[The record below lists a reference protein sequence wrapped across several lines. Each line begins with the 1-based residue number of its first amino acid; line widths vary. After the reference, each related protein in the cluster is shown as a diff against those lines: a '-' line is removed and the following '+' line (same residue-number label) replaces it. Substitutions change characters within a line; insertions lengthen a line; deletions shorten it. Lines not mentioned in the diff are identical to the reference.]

1 MRALLVVNPAATTT
15 SARTREVLAS
25 ALEADLKLEVA
36 HTRHR
41 GHAAELAGQ
50 ARADCL
56 DLVVVLGGDGTV
68 NEVVNG
74 LLADGPHPDVPDLAV
89 VPGGGTN
96 VFSRA
101 LGLPRDPVEATGAVL
116 DALRDHRRRSIGLG
130 KAGDRWFT
138 FNAGM
143 GWDAEVVARV
153 DRRRLARPTDRH
165 TTARDYVRAAAEQFF
180 LHTDRRH
187 PALSLRRPGQQPVEG
202 LHMAIVANTAP
213 WTYLGDRPLV
223 PSPEASFD
231 SGLDLYAL
239 TRLRTVGTL
248 AEARLLLRGRSAP
261 GRRSAQRRVY
271 REHDV
276 SELTLTASRPVA
288 AQVDGEALGELLSL
302 TFRSV
307 PDALRVV
314 V

>member
-1 MRALLVVNPAATTT
+1 MVNPAATTT

-41 GHAAELAGQ
+41 GHAAELAAE
-50 ARADCL
+50 ARADGL

-74 LLADGPHPDVPDLAV
+74 LLAGGDPADVPDVPDLAV

-116 DALRDHRRRSIGLG
+116 DALREHRRRSIGLG
-130 KAGDRWFT
+130 LAGDRWFT

-153 DRRRLARPTDRH
+153 DRRRRARPTEQRH
-165 TTARDYVRAAAEQFF
+165 TTPATTSGPLSSQYF

-187 PALSLRRPGQQPVEG
+187 PALTLHAPGAELER

-213 WTYLGDRPLV
+213 WTYLGDRPL
-223 PSPEASFD
+223 
-231 SGLDLYAL
+231 LDLARGVL
-239 TRLRTVGTL
+239 RHRAGPLRPDPAADRRHPGRGPPAAARPADPGPARAADPGAPRARPGRAHPAGQPTRSR
-248 AEARLLLRGRSAP
+248 P
-261 GRRSAQRRVY
+261 GRRRGAGRAARR
-271 REHDV
+271 
-276 SELTLTASRPVA
+276 
-288 AQVDGEALGELLSL
+288 
-302 TFRSV
+302 
-307 PDALRVV
+307 
-314 V
+314 

>member
-1 MRALLVVNPAATTT
+1 MVNPTATTT

-25 ALEADLKLEVA
+25 ALEAELKLEVA
-36 HTRHR
+36 HTTAR
-41 GHAAELAGQ
+41 GHATELAAE
-50 ARADCL
+50 ARADGL

-74 LLADGPHPDVPDLAV
+74 LLANGPHTGVPALAV

-96 VFSRA
+96 VFHRA

-116 DALRDHRRRSIGLG
+116 DALRDQRRRSIGLG
-130 KAGDRWFT
+130 MAGDRWFT

-153 DRRRLARPTDRH
+153 DRRRRARSTDRH
-165 TTARDYVRAAAEQFF
+165 TRPGDYVRAALEQFF

-187 PALSLRRPGQQPVEG
+187 PALTLHTNGEAREG
-202 LHMAIVANTAP
+202 LHLAIVANTAP
-213 WTYLGDRPLV
+213 WTFLGDRPLQT
-223 PSPEASFD
+223 SPEASFD
-231 SGLDLYAL
+231 TGLDLYAL

-248 AEARLLLRGRSAP
+248 SEVRRLLRGAP
-261 GRRSAQRRVY
+261 TPRRPGARTLVH
-271 REHDV
+271 REHDLPA
-276 SELTLTASRPVA
+276 LTLRASRPVA
-288 AQVDGEALGELLSL
+288 AQVDGEALGELDTLVL
-302 TFRSV
+302 RSV
-307 PDALRVV
+307 PNVLDVV

>member
-1 MRALLVVNPAATTT
+1 VVNPAATTT

-41 GHAAELAGQ
+41 GHAAELARQ
-50 ARADCL
+50 ARDDGL

-74 LLADGPHPDVPDLAV
+74 LLCDGPYPDVPALAV

-101 LGLPRDPVEATGAVL
+101 LGVPRDPVEATGALL

-130 KAGDRWFT
+130 IAGTRWFT

-143 GWDAEVVARV
+143 GWDADVVASVER
-153 DRRRLARPTDRH
+153 DRAKGLEASPARYARTALRHYLRQYRRPTKL
-165 TTARDYVRAAAEQFF
+165 TVE
-180 LHTDRRH
+180 L
-187 PALSLRRPGQQPVEG
+187 PGREPVEDVR
-202 LHMAIVANTAP
+202 LFLVCNTDP
-213 WTYLGDRPLV
+213 WTYLG
-223 PSPEASFD
+223 
-231 SGLDLYAL
+231 
-239 TRLRTVGTL
+239 
-248 AEARLLLRGRSAP
+248 
-261 GRRSAQRRVY
+261 
-271 REHDV
+271 
-276 SELTLTASRPVA
+276 SRPVRTNPGCGQTDGLA
-288 AQVDGEALGELLSL
+288 LFALLHLGPTTIVPILREMLRKEGNPDGPKILRDDELPLIRVSSSTPVALQVDGDYLGE
-302 TFRSV
+302 RSEMEFIAV
-307 PDALRVV
+307 PSALRVV